1 MLSAVAVYGA
11 DPAVI
16 RGVYSDHSTTLQ
28 AARFVGYDLRAAVN
42 RRVDSIARLGVN
54 VVWWTNLPN
63 DPATIEHIVR
73 TCRARGIE
81 CVLGSGAWYAGPL
94 PVDGQ
99 WATLQALHN
108 SLPADGRPWKWSL
121 GDETRIEWLT
131 ELRTLADRCQAAGIP
146 ATMVQVPEFHQQT
159 LTTLGTRLPMMA
171 VDVYPVFQPG
181 LGPVDGIAWGKM
193 EHAAVIRRSRTT
205 GVQPLL
211 MTQGFGGDATFALP
225 TPARTRWQ
233 VWSAVA
239 AGSPGAV
246 VFAAGMPSPDGGTTP
261 PMASLV
267 DWQGTAEMLT
277 PQGEAVAATFTRL
290 KSIESRLAGAAIEA
304 APAWGS
310 VGLRGD
316 CVAIFRPVTGPRLL
330 LVVADPDAPGPRTL
344 KVTLPGVSRVSPL
357 ASSTGGKL
365 QSLSW
370 PWSIW
375 FPATLQVS
383 LQPGEAWI
391 GEIR

>member
-1 MLSAVAVYGA
+1 MLAAVRLLTASALGA
-11 DPAVI
+11 DPGVI

-159 LTTLGTRLPMMA
+159 LTTLGT
-171 VDVYPVFQPG
+171 
-181 LGPVDGIAWGKM
+181 
-193 EHAAVIRRSRTT
+193 
-205 GVQPLL
+205 
-211 MTQGFGGDATFALP
+211 
-225 TPARTRWQ
+225 
-233 VWSAVA
+233 
-239 AGSPGAV
+239 
-246 VFAAGMPSPDGGTTP
+246 
-261 PMASLV
+261 
-267 DWQGTAEMLT
+267 
-277 PQGEAVAATFTRL
+277 
-290 KSIESRLAGAAIEA
+290 
-304 APAWGS
+304 
-310 VGLRGD
+310 
-316 CVAIFRPVTGPRLL
+316 
-330 LVVADPDAPGPRTL
+330 
-344 KVTLPGVSRVSPL
+344 
-357 ASSTGGKL
+357 
-365 QSLSW
+365 
-370 PWSIW
+370 
-375 FPATLQVS
+375 
-383 LQPGEAWI
+383 
-391 GEIR
+391 

>member
-28 AARFVGYDLRAAVN
+28 AAKHVGYDVRAAVV

-54 VVWWTNLPN
+54 VVWWTNLPS
-63 DPATIEHIVR
+63 DADMIAHVVR

-81 CVLGSGAWYAGPL
+81 CVCGSGWWYAGPL

-99 WATLQALHN
+99 WANLQALHN
-108 SLPADGRPWKWSL
+108 ALPQDARPWKWSL
-121 GDETRIEWLT
+121 GDETRIEWLPD
-131 ELRTLADRCQAAGIP
+131 LRTLADRCAAAGIP

-277 PQGEAVAATFTRL
+277 PAGDAIAKTFSRLQSVETLLQGSAIEVGPAITLPAAGDVAAYVRTT
-290 KSIESRLAGAAIEA
+290 
-304 APAWGS
+304 
-310 VGLRGD
+310 
-316 CVAIFRPVTGPRLL
+316 TGRRLL
-330 LVVADPDAPGPRTL
+330 IVVADPDQPQRAIKMTF
-344 KVTLPGVSRVSPL
+344 PGVSAVSPL
-357 ASSTGGKL
+357 AGSTGGNFAVL
-365 QSLSW
+365 PW
-370 PWSIW
+370 PWFYFW
-375 FPATLQVS
+375 PGTLSVT
-383 LQPGEAWI
+383 LQPGDAWI
-391 GEIR
+391 GELR